1 MWGHFCHFL
10 KKLSK
15 ILTDS
20 FAKSISLLRNI
31 KIQLRLVIFSI
42 ILSVI
47 PLAITSIF
55 SYKETTEAI
64 KSKISTYSAQIVS
77 QVGVNIEREINRL
90 EIDSI
95 DIELSELTQN
105 VLVNID
111 NMSEWEIENV
121 QHSLKESLVKKFS
134 FLHDVS
140 DVLLFTNSGR
150 RIIAYGD
157 KSFPLNLKKDF
168 LDTYLKQLVEKKGVP
183 VWKGLNKDIE
193 ERLVPFATS
202 PEKMNKSDCILLG
215 RAVLSLET
223 REIIGTLIIRT
234 NERYFSNI
242 YRNIDMGT
250 GTDIFVIDSDGIV
263 VSSRNPMLPVAK
275 LYKNPNLIKE
285 LLARKESD
293 DRIFSIS
300 IDNNPHLVAF
310 SYIQSANWFVVSTI
324 PYSYLN
330 SEAKGIRTKI
340 MLLDVG
346 CFMLTVLLSYIFTLS
361 ISKPLNRLVDAMNE
375 VKRGN
380 LSVNMQDKS
389 NDEIGEVTRNFN
401 SMLNEIKKLMENVK
415 NKEKQKRKAEI
426 AALQAQINPHFL
438 SNTLNTVKWL
448 ASAQKAENIEAI
460 VSSLIQLLHI
470 SMGKGGDLIT
480 IREELEYIK
489 SYINIQEYRYYDKF
503 RVVFEIEEEI
513 LDYKILKFLIQPVVE
528 NSIIHGI
535 KPSMEQGLIAIK
547 GFRYNDILKIIVTD
561 NGVGIPEEK
570 LNTLFSNN
578 QEDKKFNFSGIGI
591 NNVNDR
597 IKMNFGDQ
605 YGLQIESVP
614 NLYTTAELTL
624 PIIT

>member
-1 MWGHFCHFL
+1 M
-10 KKLSK
+10 
-15 ILTDS
+15 
-20 FAKSISLLRNI
+20 
-31 KIQLRLVIFSI
+31 RLVIFSI